1 MPNQVKDFAP
11 RRSNFGKYRDLIIA
25 IALFL
30 ILDLGVLVLNFFA
43 STLIETDAGR
53 INTASELRMLSQQMT
68 KSLLTMKEELREQV
82 PVQTSWAQL
91 SEASQQFDRNI
102 ASLKQPPEQSFG
114 AHLIGKLFSGD
125 ERAQRTAELAEDVE
139 KTWRPVAELI
149 KPVLVTAQPAADTVE
164 SATIKAVARNIKLIG
179 QAGDLSGYLEESATS
194 RARQLRT
201 IQVSAIG
208 LAFLNFLFIVFKF
221 VRRLREG
228 DARVEEAQRETGR
241 ILATVG
247 EGLFLIDASGRI
259 SPQCSASLPALL
271 GAEFKGGRNLY
282 ELIGSMGEPQLV
294 DDLQSFVDILFAG
307 RVKPALV
314 SQLNPMHEVELE
326 VAGRGR
332 RYLTFS
338 FEPVHEGLVI
348 PEILVTAHDVT
359 ERIVLERE
367 LQGVKDRARGEFDLL
382 MRLMDQEP
390 RTLAAFVEQARSTTA
405 DLNQSLMSVKPSDR
419 AYRTMVESMFRSVHR
434 LKGEA
439 YTLQLDS
446 LGAAAHRFEDD
457 LGRLQN
463 AGTLQGEQL
472 IPVSLHLKEVIEELD
487 RIDALLSRMQRL
499 AASGRDADHLTSS
512 APVNSL
518 QELGRSLNLLLER
531 IATDTGKV
539 ATLKFSAPSQLQIDD
554 TLLGILREITP
565 QFVRNAIAHGI
576 EPPEERLFTNK
587 SAAGLVSIDLRHN
600 ESGDLV
606 LTVRDDGQGLSASL
620 LRRSLMNSRRLSPE
634 QLSAM
639 NDRQI
644 IMQIFQPGVTT
655 EIGRASCRE
664 GV

>member
-1 MPNQVKDFAP
+1 
-11 RRSNFGKYRDLIIA
+11 
-25 IALFL
+25 
-30 ILDLGVLVLNFFA
+30 
-43 STLIETDAGR
+43 
-53 INTASELRMLSQQMT
+53 
-68 KSLLTMKEELREQV
+68 
-82 PVQTSWAQL
+82 
-91 SEASQQFDRNI
+91 
-102 ASLKQPPEQSFG
+102 
-114 AHLIGKLFSGD
+114 
-125 ERAQRTAELAEDVE
+125 
-139 KTWRPVAELI
+139 
-149 KPVLVTAQPAADTVE
+149 
-164 SATIKAVARNIKLIG
+164 
-179 QAGDLSGYLEESATS
+179 
-194 RARQLRT
+194 
-201 IQVSAIG
+201 
-208 LAFLNFLFIVFKF
+208 
-221 VRRLREG
+221 
-228 DARVEEAQRETGR
+228 
-241 ILATVG
+241 
-247 EGLFLIDASGRI
+247 
-259 SPQCSASLPALL
+259 
-271 GAEFKGGRNLY
+271 
-282 ELIGSMGEPQLV
+282 MGEARLK
-294 DDLQSFVDILFAG
+294 DDLQSFIDILFAG
-307 RVKPALV
+307 RVKPALI

-326 VAGRGR
+326 VPGRGQ

-338 FEPVHEGLVI
+338 FTPVHEGEVI

-359 ERIVLERE
+359 ERIALERE
-367 LQGVKDRARGEFDLL
+367 LQVVKDRARGEFDLL
-382 MRLMDQEP
+382 MRLMDQDP
-390 RTLAAFVEQARSTTA
+390 RTLARFVEQARSIAA
-405 DLNQSLMSVKPSDR
+405 DLNQRLMAVKSSDS
-419 AYRTMVESMFRSVHR
+419 AYRTMLDSMFRAVHR

-499 AASGRDADHLTSS
+499 AASGRDADYLAAS

-554 TLLGILREITP
+554 TVLGILREITP

-587 SAAGLVSIDLRHN
+587 PAAGLVSIDLRHN

-655 EIGRASCRE
+655 AAKVTEHAGRGVGLDAVRETLAKAAAKLRVQTEPGVFTQFEIRFMTASNASMTSSW
-664 GV
+664 VTA

>member
-1 MPNQVKDFAP
+1 M
-11 RRSNFGKYRDLIIA
+11 
-25 IALFL
+25 
-30 ILDLGVLVLNFFA
+30 
-43 STLIETDAGR
+43 
-53 INTASELRMLSQQMT
+53 
-68 KSLLTMKEELREQV
+68 
-82 PVQTSWAQL
+82 
-91 SEASQQFDRNI
+91 
-102 ASLKQPPEQSFG
+102 
-114 AHLIGKLFSGD
+114 
-125 ERAQRTAELAEDVE
+125 
-139 KTWRPVAELI
+139 
-149 KPVLVTAQPAADTVE
+149 
-164 SATIKAVARNIKLIG
+164 
-179 QAGDLSGYLEESATS
+179 
-194 RARQLRT
+194 RQ
-201 IQVSAIG
+201 
-208 LAFLNFLFIVFKF
+208 
-221 VRRLREG
+221 G
-228 DARVEEAQRETGR
+228 DARIDEAQRETGR

-247 EGLFLIDASGRI
+247 EGLFLIDPSGRI
-259 SPQCSASLPALL
+259 SPQFSAALPALL
-271 GAEFKGGRNLY
+271 GAEFRGGGNLY
-282 ELIGSMGEPQLV
+282 DLITPMGEARLK
-294 DDLQSFVDILFAG
+294 DDLQSFIDILFAG
-307 RVKPALV
+307 RVKPALI

-326 VAGRGR
+326 VPGRGQ

-338 FEPVHEGLVI
+338 FTPVHEGEVI

-359 ERIVLERE
+359 ERIALERE
-367 LQGVKDRARGEFDLL
+367 LQMVKDRARGEFDLL
-382 MRLMDQEP
+382 MRLMDQDP
-390 RTLAAFVEQARSTTA
+390 GTLARFVEQARSIAA
-405 DLNQSLMSVKPSDR
+405 DLNQRLMAVKSSDS
-419 AYRTMVESMFRSVHR
+419 AYRTMLDSMFRAVHR

-499 AASGRDADHLTSS
+499 AASGRDADYLASS

-554 TLLGILREITP
+554 TVLGILREITP

-587 SAAGLVSIDLRHN
+587 PAAGLVSIDLRHN

-655 EIGRASCRE
+655 AAKVTEHAGRGVGLDAVRETLAKAAAKLRVQTEPGVFTQFEIRFMTASNASMTSSWMTA
-664 GV
+664 